1 METLGV
7 WLRQTREARDETLRE
22 AEAATRIRFRFL
34 KMLEDGEFDALPGGE
49 VQVRGFLRIYARH
62 LDLSPEEVVARYDRE
77 VRRVEPATVVTPVA
91 APSVPSP
98 APPPRPVAKPTPPPA
113 PPPRPIAKPT
123 PPPAP
128 PPRPVTRPAPPKPGK
143 PSTPSATPQWLR
155 LETLIIACIV
165 LIILLV
171 IVIVAMYVVSRGRGS
186 EEIGPAVAPATASG
200 GVITLSTQTPT
211 PLAVTP
217 TFPVD
222 PEGYVMLT
230 LQATEHVWVR
240 VTVDGL
246 TAFEG
251 TLGPERSETWSGKEE
266 VTVATGNG
274 AGLQVTVNGQLQG
287 TMCGRAEAC
296 MRSWGPTG
304 EVD

>member
-62 LDLSPEEVVARYDRE
+62 LDLSPEEAMVRYDRE
-77 VRRVEPATVVTPVA
+77 VHRVEPAATV
-91 APSVPSP
+91 PSV
-98 APPPRPVAKPTPPPA
+98 PPPA
-113 PPPRPIAKPT
+113 PPTRPLTKPA
-123 PPPAP
+123 PSPAP

-143 PSTPSATPQWLR
+143 PSSPSAMPQWLS

-171 IVIVAMYVVSRGRGS
+171 VVIVAMYIVSQGAGS
-186 EEIGPAVAPATASG
+186 ERTVTAVAPATASG

-211 PLAVTP
+211 PIAVTP
-217 TFPVD
+217 TFPAD

-251 TLGPERSETWSGKEE
+251 MLEPERPETWSGRKE
-266 VTVATGNG
+266 VAVATGNG
-274 AGLQVTVNGQLQG
+274 GGLQVTINGQLQG
-287 TMCGRAEAC
+287 TMCDRAETC
-296 MRSWGPTG
+296 IRSWGPTG
-304 EVD
+304 EVTGP

>member
-7 WLRQTREARDETLRE
+7 WLRQTREAKDETLRE

-77 VRRVEPATVVTPVA
+77 VRRVEPVA
-91 APSVPSP
+91 AVAPAAVPPVPSP
-98 APPPRPVAKPTPPPA
+98 APPARPVTKPTPSPA
-113 PPPRPIAKPT
+113 S
-123 PPPAP
+123 
-128 PPRPVTRPAPPKPGK
+128 PPRPVTRPTPPKPGK
-143 PSTPSATPQWLR
+143 PSSPSAMPRWLS

-171 IVIVAMYVVSRGRGS
+171 VVIAAMYIVSRGRGS
-186 EEIGPAVAPATASG
+186 EEVTPIVAPATALG

-211 PLAVTP
+211 PLAVIP

-246 TAFEG
+246 TAFVG
-251 TLGPERSETWSGKEE
+251 TLGPERPETWSGKEE
-266 VTVATGNG
+266 VVVATGNG
-274 AGLQVTVNGQLQG
+274 AGLQVIVNGQLQG
-287 TMCGRAEAC
+287 IMCGRAEAC

-304 EVD
+304 EID

>member
-22 AEAATRIRFRFL
+22 AEAATRIRLRFL

-62 LDLSPEEVVARYDRE
+62 LELSPDDVVARYDRE
-77 VRRVEPATVVTPVA
+77 VRHVEPAAAVTPVA
-91 APSVPSP
+91 APPAPSP
-98 APPPRPVAKPTPPPA
+98 V

-123 PPPAP
+123 P
-128 PPRPVTRPAPPKPGK
+128 PPRPVTRPAPPKPK
-143 PSTPSATPQWLR
+143 LPPSSSTLPQWLS

-171 IVIVAMYVVSRGRGS
+171 IVIAAMYIVSRGRGG
-186 EEIGPAVAPATASG
+186 EEAPPAMAPATASG

-217 TFPVD
+217 TFPAD

-240 VTVDGL
+240 VTVDGR

-251 TLGPERSETWSGKEE
+251 TLGPGQPETWSGREE
-266 VTVATGNG
+266 VVVGTGNG
-274 AGLQVTVNGQLQG
+274 GGLQVTVNGQLQG
-287 TMCGRAEAC
+287 TMCDRSEAC
-296 MRSWGPTG
+296 IRGWGPTG
-304 EVD
+304 EIGVP

>member
-49 VQVRGFLRIYARH
+49 VHVRGFLRIYARH

-77 VRRVEPATVVTPVA
+77 VRRIEPVA
-91 APSVPSP
+91 AVAPVTVSPVPSP
-98 APPPRPVAKPTPPPA
+98 APPPRPVAAPTPS
-113 PPPRPIAKPT
+113 
-123 PPPAP
+123 PAP
-128 PPRPVTRPAPPKPGK
+128 PPRPVTRPTPPKPGK
-143 PSTPSATPQWLR
+143 PSSPSAMPRWLS

-171 IVIVAMYVVSRGRGS
+171 VVIAAMYIVSRGRGS
-186 EEIGPAVAPATASG
+186 EEVSPVVAPATALG

-251 TLGPERSETWSGKEE
+251 MLGPEQPETWSGKEE
-266 VTVATGNG
+266 VAVATGNG

-287 TMCGRAEAC
+287 AMCGRAEAC
-296 MRSWGPTG
+296 IRSWGPTG

>member
-7 WLRQTREARDETLRE
+7 WLRQTREAKDETLRD

-49 VQVRGFLRIYARH
+49 VQARGFLRIYARH
-62 LDLSPEEVVARYDRE
+62 LGLSSEEVVARYDRE
-77 VRRVEPATVVTPVA
+77 VRRIEPAAAA
-91 APSVPSP
+91 APAVAPP
-98 APPPRPVAKPTPPPA
+98 APAPASPPRPVAKPASPK
-113 PPPRPIAKPT
+113 PIKPM
-123 PPPAP
+123 
-128 PPRPVTRPAPPKPGK
+128 PPKPGH
-143 PSTPSATPQWLR
+143 PSAPSAMPRWLS
-155 LETLIIACIV
+155 LETIIIACIV

-171 IVIVAMYVVSRGRGS
+171 IVIATMFIVSRGRGS
-186 EEIGPAVAPATASG
+186 EETATAVVPTTASG

-211 PLAVTP
+211 PLAATP

-240 VTVDGL
+240 VTVDGM

-251 TLGPERSETWSGKEE
+251 MLGPERPETWSGKEE
-266 VTVATGNG
+266 VIVETGNG

-287 TMCGRAEAC
+287 GMCGRAEAC
-296 MRSWGPTG
+296 VRSWGPTG
-304 EVD
+304 EVGAP

>member
-7 WLRQTREARDETLRE
+7 WLRQAREAKDETLRE
-22 AEAATRIRFRFL
+22 AEAATRIRYRFL

-62 LDLSPEEVVARYDRE
+62 LDLSPEEVVMRYDRE
-77 VRRVEPATVVTPVA
+77 IRRVEPTAVA
-91 APSVPSP
+91 APAA
-98 APPPRPVAKPTPPPA
+98 APPVPPPA
-113 PPPRPIAKPT
+113 PPPRSTPKPT

-128 PPRPVTRPAPPKPGK
+128 PPRPVTRPAPLK
-143 PSTPSATPQWLR
+143 PSKPASPSAMPQWLS
-155 LETLIIACIV
+155 LETLIITCIV

-171 IVIVAMYVVSRGRGS
+171 IVIAAMYIVSRGRGS
-186 EEIGPAVAPATASG
+186 EKIAPAIAPATASG
-200 GVITLSTQTPT
+200 GVIALSTQTPT

-240 VTVDGL
+240 VTVDGR

-251 TLGPERSETWSGKEE
+251 TLGPERPETWSGREE
-266 VTVATGNG
+266 VVVGTGNG
-274 AGLQVTVNGQLQG
+274 GGLQVTVNGQLQG
-287 TMCGRAEAC
+287 AMCGRGVAC
-296 MRSWGPTG
+296 IRGWGPTG
-304 EVD
+304 EVGVP

>member
-62 LDLSPEEVVARYDRE
+62 LDLSPEDVVARYDRE
-77 VRRVEPATVVTPVA
+77 VRRIEPATAVTPA
-91 APSVPSP
+91 AVPSVSSP
-98 APPPRPVAKPTPPPA
+98 APPPRPITKPS
-113 PPPRPIAKPT
+113 

-128 PPRPVTRPAPPKPGK
+128 PPRPVTRPTPPKAGK
-143 PSTPSATPQWLR
+143 PASPSAMPQWLS
-155 LETLIIACIV
+155 LETVIIACIV

-171 IVIVAMYVVSRGRGS
+171 IVIAAMYIVSRGRGS
-186 EEIGPAVAPATASG
+186 EELAPTVAPATALG

-230 LQATEHVWVR
+230 LQAAEHVWVR
-240 VTVDGL
+240 VTVDGR

-251 TLGPERSETWSGKEE
+251 TLGPGQPETWSGREE
-266 VTVATGNG
+266 VVVATGSG

-287 TMCGRAEAC
+287 TMCGRGEAC
-296 MRSWGPTG
+296 IRGWSPTG
-304 EVD
+304 EVDSP

>member
-7 WLRQTREARDETLRE
+7 WLRQTREARGETLRD

-34 KMLEDGEFDALPGGE
+34 KMLEEGEFDALPGGE

-62 LDLSPEEVVARYDRE
+62 LDLSSEEAVVRYDRE
-77 VRRVEPATVVTPVA
+77 VGRVEPAAAVA
-91 APSVPSP
+91 PAV
-98 APPPRPVAKPTPPPA
+98 APPP
-113 PPPRPIAKPT
+113 

-143 PSTPSATPQWLR
+143 PSSPSAMPQWLS
-155 LETLIIACIV
+155 LETLIITCIV

-171 IVIVAMYVVSRGRGS
+171 VVIVAMYIVSRGRGS
-186 EEIGPAVAPATASG
+186 QGAIAPVAPATASG

-217 TFPVD
+217 TFPAD

-240 VTVDGL
+240 VTVDGR

-251 TLGPERSETWSGKEE
+251 TLGPEQSETWSGREE
-266 VTVATGNG
+266 VVVVTGNG

-287 TMCGRAEAC
+287 TMCGRAGAC
-296 MRSWGPTG
+296 IRGWGPTG
-304 EVD
+304 EVGAP

>member
-7 WLRQTREARDETLRE
+7 WLRQTREANEETLRE

-49 VQVRGFLRIYARH
+49 VQARGFLRIYARY
-62 LDLSPEEVVARYDRE
+62 LGLSSEEVVARYDRE
-77 VRRVEPATVVTPVA
+77 VRRIEPAAAVA
-91 APSVPSP
+91 PAVAPPATIPAPS
-98 APPPRPVAKPTPPPA
+98 PRPVAKPTSSRSMA
-113 PPPRPIAKPT
+113 PR
-123 PPPAP
+123 
-128 PPRPVTRPAPPKPGK
+128 PGK
-143 PSTPSATPQWLR
+143 PSAPSAMPRWLS
-155 LETLIIACIV
+155 LETIIIACIV

-171 IVIVAMYVVSRGRGS
+171 IVIATMFIVSRGRGG
-186 EEIGPAVAPATASG
+186 EESATAVVPTTASG

-211 PLAVTP
+211 PLAATP

-230 LQATEHVWVR
+230 LQAAEHVWVR

-251 TLGPERSETWSGKEE
+251 ILGPGQAETWSGREE
-266 VTVATGNG
+266 VVVETGNG
-274 AGLQVTVNGQLQG
+274 AGLQVIVNGQLQG
-287 TMCGRAEAC
+287 TMCGRGEAC
-296 MRSWGPTG
+296 VRSWEPTG
-304 EVD
+304 EAGVP

>member
-7 WLRQTREARDETLRE
+7 WLRQAREAKDETLRE

-62 LDLSPEEVVARYDRE
+62 LDLSPEEAVVRYDRE
-77 VRRVEPATVVTPVA
+77 VGRVEPAAAVVPAA
-91 APSVPSP
+91 APS
-98 APPPRPVAKPTPPPA
+98 APPPA
-113 PPPRPIAKPT
+113 PPVP
-123 PPPAP
+123 
-128 PPRPVTRPAPPKPGK
+128 PVTKPPSSKSMPLRPSK
-143 PSTPSATPQWLR
+143 PSSPSAMPQWLS
-155 LETLIIACIV
+155 LETLIITCIV

-171 IVIVAMYVVSRGRGS
+171 VVIVAMYIVSQGAGEAAAS
-186 EEIGPAVAPATASG
+186 AIAPATASG
-200 GVITLSTQTPT
+200 GVIALSTQTPT
-211 PLAVTP
+211 PFAVTP

-251 TLGPERSETWSGKEE
+251 TLGPERAETWSGREE
-266 VTVATGNG
+266 VVVATGNG

-287 TMCGRAEAC
+287 TMCGRAETC
-296 MRSWGPTG
+296 IRGWGPTG

>member
-62 LDLSPEEVVARYDRE
+62 LELPPEDVVARYDRE
-77 VRRVEPATVVTPVA
+77 VRRVEPSAVVTPVA

-98 APPPRPVAKPTPPPA
+98 APPSRPITKPTPPPA
-113 PPPRPIAKPT
+113 PPPRAVTRPT
-123 PPPAP
+123 PPKAS
-128 PPRPVTRPAPPKPGK
+128 KPI
-143 PSTPSATPQWLR
+143 SPSAMPQWLR

-171 IVIVAMYVVSRGRGS
+171 IVIAAMYIVSRGRGS
-186 EEIGPAVAPATASG
+186 EEVPPAVAPATASG
-200 GVITLSTQTPT
+200 GVIALSTQTPT
-211 PLAVTP
+211 PIAVTP

-240 VTVDGL
+240 VTVDGR

-251 TLGPERSETWSGKEE
+251 TLRPEQPETWSGREE
-266 VTVATGNG
+266 VVVGTGNG
-274 AGLQVTVNGQLQG
+274 GGLQVTVNGQLQG
-287 TMCGRAEAC
+287 TMCGRGEAC
-296 MRSWGPTG
+296 IRGWGPTG
-304 EVD
+304 EVGAP